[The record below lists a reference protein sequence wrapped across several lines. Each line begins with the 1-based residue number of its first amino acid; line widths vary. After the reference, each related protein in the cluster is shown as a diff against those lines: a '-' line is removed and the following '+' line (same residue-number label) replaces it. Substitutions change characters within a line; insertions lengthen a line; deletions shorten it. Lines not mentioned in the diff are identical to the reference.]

1 MSDPVNCPVHV
12 AFLLEQCWHTVPG
25 GTAVASVGL
34 AAALADLP
42 DVTVTG
48 IAARHPRPPADGPV
62 PPVPVVHSRLPRPA
76 LYEAWHRT
84 GRPRVE
90 NMGQGQGG
98 DTDFSLVHASGGAV
112 PATRLPL
119 VATIHDL
126 AWRHEPGHS
135 TKRGRRLF
143 EAWLDDA
150 RQAAHVTC
158 PSQAT
163 RADLLAAGFEP
174 HRVSVI
180 PLGVDPVAVDPAA
193 PPALRSH
200 YGLDGPFVLWVGT
213 TEPRKN
219 LVRLVSAMEQIPD
232 VPLVLV
238 GPAGWKEDA
247 ARVTAPL
254 GERAR
259 IVGRVDEATKHA
271 WYAAAD
277 VFAMP
282 SLLEGFGLPVLE
294 AMGHATPVVTSA
306 GTATAE
312 VVGDAGV
319 TVDPTDVDAI
329 AGAIAGLLADTDE
342 AARMGEAGRDR
353 SATMTWAATA
363 TATADVYRQVLAT

>member
-1 MSDPVNCPVHV
+1 VNQPAHA

-25 GTAVASVGL
+25 GTAVAAVGL

-48 IAARHPRPPADGPV
+48 IAARHARPPADGPM

-90 NMGQGQGG
+90 NMGADPG
-98 DTDFSLVHASGGAV
+98 FSIVHASGGAV
-112 PATRLPL
+112 PATHLPL

-135 TKRGRRLF
+135 TRRGRRLF
-143 EAWLDDA
+143 EAWLADA
-150 RQAAHVTC
+150 AQADHVTC

-163 RADLLAAGFEP
+163 RTDLLAAGFRAD
-174 HRVSVI
+174 RVSVI
-180 PLGVDPVAVDPAA
+180 PLGADPVAVDPGAA
-193 PPALRSH
+193 AALRSH

-247 ARVTAPL
+247 ASVTEPL
-254 GERAR
+254 GERAH

-312 VVGDAGV
+312 VVGDTGT
-319 TVDPTDVDAI
+319 TVDPTDTDAI
-329 AGAIAGLLADTDE
+329 AGAISGLLADPDE
-342 AARMGEAGRDR
+342 ASRMGEACRQR
-353 SATMTWAATA
+353 AATMTWAVAA
-363 TATADVYRQVLAT
+363 TATADVYHRVLAS

>member
-1 MSDPVNCPVHV
+1 MSEPVHV
-12 AFLLEQCWHTVPG
+12 AFLVEQCWHTVPG
-25 GTAVASVGL
+25 GTAVAAVGM
-34 AAALADLP
+34 AAALSDLP
-42 DVTVTG
+42 DITVTG
-48 IAARHPRPPADGPV
+48 IAARHARPPADGPV
-62 PPVPVVHSRLPRPA
+62 PPVPVAHSRLPRPA

-90 NMGQGQGG
+90 NIGADPGSKGG
-98 DTDFSLVHASGGAV
+98 LSLVHASGGAV

-126 AWRHEPGHS
+126 GWRHEPGHS

-143 EAWLDDA
+143 EAWLEDA
-150 RQAAHVTC
+150 RHAAHVTC
-158 PSQAT
+158 PSRAT
-163 RADLLAAGFEP
+163 RADLLAADFGP
-174 HRVSVI
+174 DRVSVI
-180 PLGVDPVAVDPAA
+180 PLGADPVGVDPSASA
-193 PPALRSH
+193 ALRSH
-200 YGLDGPFVLWVGT
+200 YGIDGPFVLWVGT

-312 VVGDAGV
+312 VVGDAGI
-319 TVDPTDVDAI
+319 TVDPTDADAI
-329 AGAIAGLLADTDE
+329 AGAITGLLANPDE
-342 AARMGEAGRDR
+342 AARLGSAGRDR
-353 SATMTWAATA
+353 STTMTWSAAA

>member
-1 MSDPVNCPVHV
+1 MNDPVHA

-25 GTAVASVGL
+25 GTAVAAAGL
-34 AAALADLP
+34 AEALADLP

-48 IAARHPRPPADGPV
+48 IAARHARPPADGPV

-90 NMGQGQGG
+90 NMGADPG
-98 DTDFSLVHASGGAV
+98 FSIVHASGGAV

-126 AWRHEPGHS
+126 GWRHEPDHA
-135 TKRGRRLF
+135 TRRGRRLF
-143 EAWLDDA
+143 ETWLADA
-150 RQAAHVTC
+150 HRADHVTC

-163 RADLLAAGFEP
+163 RTDLLAAGFEP
-174 HRVSVI
+174 DRVSVI
-180 PLGVDPVAVDPAA
+180 PLGADRVAVDPGAA
-193 PPALRSH
+193 AALRSH
-200 YGLDGPFVLWVGT
+200 YGLGGPFVLWVGT

-247 ARVTAPL
+247 ASVTEPL
-254 GERAR
+254 GERAH

-294 AMGHATPVVTSA
+294 AMCHATPVVTSA
-306 GTATAE
+306 GTATEE

-319 TVDPTDVDAI
+319 TVDPTDADAI
-329 AGAIAGLLADTDE
+329 AGAISGLLADPDE
-342 AARMGEAGRDR
+342 AAHMGEAGRQR
-353 SATMTWAATA
+353 AATMTWAAA
-363 TATADVYRQVLAT
+363 AAVTADVYRRVLAS

>member
-1 MSDPVNCPVHV
+1 MLNPIHA

-25 GTAVASVGL
+25 GTAVAAAGL

-42 DVTVTG
+42 GIEVTG
-48 IAARHPRPPADGPV
+48 IAARHKEAPVGPT

-76 LYEAWHRT
+76 LYESWHRT

-90 NMGQGQGG
+90 NMGEGQGADG
-98 DTDFSLVHASGGAV
+98 GFSLVHASGGAV

-143 EAWLDDA
+143 EAWLADA
-150 RQAAHVTC
+150 RSADHVTC
-158 PSQAT
+158 PSEAT
-163 RADLLAAGFEP
+163 RADLLTAGFP
-174 HRVSVI
+174 ADKVSVI
-180 PLGVDPVAVDPAA
+180 PLGADPVVVDPAA
-193 PPALRSH
+193 PAALRGH

-232 VPLVLV
+232 IPLVLV
-238 GPAGWKEDA
+238 GPPGWKEDA
-247 ARVTAPL
+247 GRVTAPL

-306 GTATAE
+306 GTATQE
-312 VVGDAGV
+312 VVGAAGI

-329 AGAIAGLLADTDE
+329 TGAISGLLADPAE
-342 AARMGEAGRDR
+342 AARTGEAGRER
-353 SATMTWAATA
+353 AATMTWAAAATTTA
-363 TATADVYRQVLAT
+363 NVYRQVLAS

>member
-1 MSDPVNCPVHV
+1 MNQPAHA

-25 GTAVASVGL
+25 GTAVAAVGL

-48 IAARHPRPPADGPV
+48 IAARHARPPADGPM

-90 NMGQGQGG
+90 NMGADPG
-98 DTDFSLVHASGGAV
+98 FSIVHASGGAV
-112 PATRLPL
+112 PATHLPL

-135 TKRGRRLF
+135 TRRGRRLF
-143 EAWLDDA
+143 EAWLADA
-150 RQAAHVTC
+150 AQADHVTC
-158 PSQAT
+158 PSEAT
-163 RADLLAAGFEP
+163 RTDLLAAGFRAD
-174 HRVSVI
+174 RVSVI
-180 PLGVDPVAVDPAA
+180 PLGADPVAVDPGAA
-193 PPALRSH
+193 AALRSH

-247 ARVTAPL
+247 ASVTEPL
-254 GERAR
+254 GERAH

-312 VVGDAGV
+312 VVGDTGT
-319 TVDPTDVDAI
+319 TVDPTDTDAI
-329 AGAIAGLLADTDE
+329 AGAISGLLADPDE
-342 AARMGEAGRDR
+342 ASRMGEACRQR
-353 SATMTWAATA
+353 AATMTWAVAA
-363 TATADVYRQVLAT
+363 TATADVYHRVLAS

>member
-1 MSDPVNCPVHV
+1 MLNPIHA
-12 AFLLEQCWHTVPG
+12 AFLVEQCWHTVPG
-25 GTAVASVGL
+25 GTAVAAVGL
-34 AAALADLP
+34 AGALADLP
-42 DVTVTG
+42 GVEVTG
-48 IAARHPRPPADGPV
+48 IAARHREPPVGPT

-76 LYEAWHRT
+76 LYEAWHRLN
-84 GRPRVE
+84 RPRVE
-90 NMGQGQGG
+90 NMGADPGG
-98 DTDFSLVHASGGAV
+98 DAGFSLVHASGGAV

-135 TKRGRRLF
+135 TRRGRRLF
-143 EAWLDDA
+143 EAWLADA
-150 RQAAHVTC
+150 AQADHVTC
-158 PSQAT
+158 PSEAT
-163 RADLLAAGFEP
+163 RTDLLAAGFRAD
-174 HRVSVI
+174 RVSVI
-180 PLGVDPVAVDPAA
+180 PLGADPVAVDPGAA
-193 PPALRSH
+193 AALRSH

-247 ARVTAPL
+247 ASVTEPL
-254 GERAR
+254 GERAH

-312 VVGDAGV
+312 VVGDTGT
-319 TVDPTDVDAI
+319 TVDPTDTDAI
-329 AGAIAGLLADTDE
+329 AGAISGLLADPDE
-342 AARMGEAGRDR
+342 ASRMGEACRQR
-353 SATMTWAATA
+353 AATMTWAVAA
-363 TATADVYRQVLAT
+363 TATADVYHRVLAS

>member
-1 MSDPVNCPVHV
+1 M
-12 AFLLEQCWHTVPG
+12 
-25 GTAVASVGL
+25 
-34 AAALADLP
+34 
-42 DVTVTG
+42 
-48 IAARHPRPPADGPV
+48 
-62 PPVPVVHSRLPRPA
+62 
-76 LYEAWHRT
+76 
-84 GRPRVE
+84 
-90 NMGQGQGG
+90 
-98 DTDFSLVHASGGAV
+98 HASGGAV

-126 AWRHEPGHS
+126 GWRHEPGHA
-135 TKRGRRLF
+135 TRRGRRLF
-143 EAWLDDA
+143 EAWLADA
-150 RQAAHVTC
+150 RRADHVTC
-158 PSQAT
+158 PSEAT
-163 RADLLAAGFEP
+163 RTDLLAAGFRAD
-174 HRVSVI
+174 RVSVI
-180 PLGVDPVAVDPAA
+180 PLGADPVAVDPGAA
-193 PPALRSH
+193 AALRSH

-247 ARVTAPL
+247 ASVTEPL
-254 GERAR
+254 GERAH

-312 VVGDAGV
+312 VVGDTGT
-319 TVDPTDVDAI
+319 TVDPTDTDAI
-329 AGAIAGLLADTDE
+329 AGAISGLLADPDE
-342 AARMGEAGRDR
+342 ASRMGEACRQR
-353 SATMTWAATA
+353 AATMTWAVAA
-363 TATADVYRQVLAT
+363 TATADVYHRVLAS

>member
-1 MSDPVNCPVHV
+1 MNDPVHA

-25 GTAVASVGL
+25 GTAVAAAGL

-48 IAARHPRPPADGPV
+48 IAARHARPPADGPV

-90 NMGQGQGG
+90 NMGADPG
-98 DTDFSLVHASGGAV
+98 FSVVHASGGAV

-126 AWRHEPGHS
+126 GWRHEPDHA
-135 TKRGRRLF
+135 TRRGRRLF
-143 EAWLDDA
+143 EAWLADA
-150 RQAAHVTC
+150 HWADHVTC

-163 RADLLAAGFEP
+163 RTDLLEAGFEP
-174 HRVSVI
+174 DRVSVI
-180 PLGVDPVAVDPAA
+180 PLGADPVVVDPGAA
-193 PPALRSH
+193 GALRSH

-329 AGAIAGLLADTDE
+329 AGAVAGLLADTDE
-342 AARMGEAGRDR
+342 AARMGRAGRDR

-363 TATADVYRQVLAT
+363 TATADVYRRVLAT

>member
-1 MSDPVNCPVHV
+1 MSDPANHPVHV
-12 AFLLEQCWHTVPG
+12 AFLVEQCWHTVPG

-34 AAALADLP
+34 AAALADLS

-62 PPVPVVHSRLPRPA
+62 PPVPVVHSRLPRLA

-90 NMGQGQGG
+90 NMG
-98 DTDFSLVHASGGAV
+98 TDPGFSLVHASGGAV
-112 PATRLPL
+112 PATHLPL

-126 AWRHEPGHS
+126 GWRHEPGHS

-150 RQAAHVTC
+150 RRAAHVIC

-163 RADLLAAGFEP
+163 RSDLLAAGFEP
-174 HRVSVI
+174 DRVSVI
-180 PLGVDPVAVDPAA
+180 PLGADPVAVDPGAA
-193 PPALRSH
+193 AALRSH

-219 LVRLVSAMEQIPD
+219 LVRLVSAMKQIPD
-232 VPLVLV
+232 IPLVLV

-306 GTATAE
+306 GTATEE
-312 VVGDAGV
+312 VVGDAGD
-319 TVDPTDVDAI
+319 TVDPTDADAI
-329 AGAIAGLLADTDE
+329 AGAISGLLADPDE
-342 AARMGEAGRDR
+342 ATRLGEAGRER
-353 SATMTWAATA
+353 AVTMTWAAAA
-363 TATADVYRQVLAT
+363 TATADVYRRVLAK

>member
-1 MSDPVNCPVHV
+1 VSDPVHV
-12 AFLLEQCWHTVPG
+12 AFLVEQCWHTVPG
-25 GTAVASVGL
+25 GTAVAAVGL
-34 AAALADLP
+34 AAALTDLP

-48 IAARHPRPPADGPV
+48 IAARHSRSPVDGLA
-62 PPVPVVHSRLPRPA
+62 PPVPVIHARLPRPA

-90 NMGQGQGG
+90 NIGVDSGADRG
-98 DTDFSLVHASGGAV
+98 FSLVHASGGAV

-126 AWRHEPGHS
+126 GWRHEPSHS

-143 EAWLDDA
+143 EAWLEDA
-150 RQAAHVTC
+150 RRAAHVTC

-163 RADLLAAGFEP
+163 RTDLLAAGFEP
-174 HRVSVI
+174 DQVSVI
-180 PLGVDPVAVDPAA
+180 PLGADPVGVDPSATA
-193 PPALRSH
+193 ALRSH

-219 LVRLVSAMEQIPD
+219 LARLVSAMEQIPD
-232 VPLVLV
+232 TPLVLV
-238 GPAGWKEDA
+238 GPAGWKEDTR
-247 ARVTAPL
+247 RVTAPL
-254 GERAR
+254 GEQAR

-312 VVGDAGV
+312 VVGDAGL
-319 TVDPTDVDAI
+319 TVDPTDAEAI
-329 AGAIAGLLADTDE
+329 AFAITGLLTNPDE
-342 AARMGEAGRDR
+342 AACLGEAGRLR
-353 SATMTWAATA
+353 ASTMTWAAAATSTA
-363 TATADVYRQVLAT
+363 AVYRQVLAT

>member
-1 MSDPVNCPVHV
+1 MNQPAHA

-25 GTAVASVGL
+25 GTAVAAVGL

-48 IAARHPRPPADGPV
+48 IAARHARPPADGPM

-90 NMGQGQGG
+90 NMGADPG
-98 DTDFSLVHASGGAV
+98 FSIVHASGGAV

-126 AWRHEPGHS
+126 GWRHEPGHA
-135 TKRGRRLF
+135 TRRGRRLF
-143 EAWLDDA
+143 EAWLADA
-150 RQAAHVTC
+150 RRADHVTC
-158 PSQAT
+158 PSEAT
-163 RADLLAAGFEP
+163 RSDLLAAGFEP
-174 HRVSVI
+174 DRVSVI
-180 PLGVDPVAVDPAA
+180 PLGADPVAVDPGAA
-193 PPALRSH
+193 AALRSH

-247 ARVTAPL
+247 ARVTEPL

-312 VVGDAGV
+312 VVGDTGT
-319 TVDPTDVDAI
+319 TVDPTDTDAI
-329 AGAIAGLLADTDE
+329 AGAISGLLADPDE
-342 AARMGEAGRDR
+342 ASRMGEACRQR
-353 SATMTWAATA
+353 AATMTWAVAA
-363 TATADVYRQVLAT
+363 TATADVYHRVLAS